1 MKAIH
6 ITQGRFNPVHAGH
19 AMVVKQVM
27 DAAKREGADH
37 KILTTGSH
45 DAKKNPLTPEQKV
58 KHLKRA
64 VPGSNV
70 EAMGKDAPT
79 LLAQMSRL
87 HKQGYTHVTM
97 HVGSDRVKEF
107 HDLLH
112 KYNGKEG
119 KHGGYNFKSIKVK
132 AVGNERTE
140 GGEGIES
147 ASGTAMRKH
156 AAAGDKQSFHKM
168 APAGMSARHKDELY
182 HDVRKGM
189 GIQEN
194 AFMRFKTWLFES
206 PTNNA
211 AGGGVRGLGS
221 VTGNPDGTPSGYVT
235 GNVADSDQRN
245 NIILKTRQDHES
257 LHKAKK

>member
-19 AMVVKQVM
+19 AMVVKRVM
-27 DAAKREGADH
+27 DAAKKEGADH

-45 DAKKNPLTPEQKV
+45 DAKKNPLTPAQKV

-64 VPGSNV
+64 VPGANV
-70 EAMGKDAPT
+70 EAMGKDSPT
-79 LLAQMSRL
+79 LLTQMSKL

-132 AVGNERTE
+132 SVGGERAE

-147 ASGTAMRKH
+147 ASGTSMRKH
-156 AAAGDKQSFHKM
+156 AAAGDKASFHKM
-168 APAGMSARHKDELY
+168 APEGMSKAHKDALY

-189 GIQEN
+189 GINESSI
-194 AFMRFKTWLFES
+194 MRFRSWI
-206 PTNNA
+206 
-211 AGGGVRGLGS
+211 
-221 VTGNPDGTPSGYVT
+221 D
-235 GNVADSDQRN
+235 
-245 NIILKTRQDHES
+245 
-257 LHKAKK
+257 